1 MKTKQPKPIHWKKKI
16 PEGTFSIF
24 FQYYLRMV
32 WRKRIN
38 VNT

>member
-24 FQYYLRMV
+24 FSVLFENGLE
-32 WRKRIN
+32 KKN
-38 VNT
+38 